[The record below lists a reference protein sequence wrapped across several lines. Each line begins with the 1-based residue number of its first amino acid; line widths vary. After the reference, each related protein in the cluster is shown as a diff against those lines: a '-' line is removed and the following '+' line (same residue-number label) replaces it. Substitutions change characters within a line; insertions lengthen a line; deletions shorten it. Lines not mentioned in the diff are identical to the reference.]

1 MIEKIRKGKLKM
13 EKQLDIFDK
22 TDKKEKKLMIK
33 DKKNRK

>member
-22 TDKKEKKLMIK
+22 TKRKKINEK
-33 DKKNRK
+33 DKDRK